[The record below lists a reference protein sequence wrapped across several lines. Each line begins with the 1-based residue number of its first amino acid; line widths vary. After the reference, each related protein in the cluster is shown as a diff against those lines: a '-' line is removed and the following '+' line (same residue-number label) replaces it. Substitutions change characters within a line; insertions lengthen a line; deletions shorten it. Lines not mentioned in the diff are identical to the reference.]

1 VTASPAATFRRGTP
15 DDMRP
20 CHDLLIEAVVDL
32 TRRQGAP
39 WDGSAEESWP
49 RWEPMYQLLA
59 EHAAEWWLAEDAT
72 DGALLGYARSVERGG
87 LFELSELFVR
97 PGSQSAGV
105 GRQLLERAFP
115 LGRGDVRVIIATTD
129 VRALRR
135 YYGAG
140 TVARFPIATLSRAPE
155 ATPAKGQDRDLDA
168 TTATDADIPALQA
181 IERVVLEF
189 DRGEAELRWLLD
201 NREGYLYQ
209 RGGEPVGFAFIG
221 TTGVGPIAALD
232 PADQPAILTH
242 IERRAAALGRDE
254 LGFEVPMVNEV
265 AMQHLLGRRFRID
278 TFLTILLSS
287 REFGKFDRFISFG
300 PPLVL

>member
-1 VTASPAATFRRGTP
+1 VSASPSATFRRGTL
-15 DDMRP
+15 DDLRP
-20 CHDLLIEAVVDL
+20 CHDLLIDAVVDL
-32 TRRQGAP
+32 TRRQCVP
-39 WDGSAEESWP
+39 WEGNAEESWP
-49 RWEPMYQLLA
+49 RWEPMYRLLA
-59 EHAAEWWLAEDAT
+59 EHGAEWWVAEDAT
-72 DGALLGYARSVERGG
+72 SGALLGYARSLERGG

-97 PGSQSAGV
+97 PDTQSAGV

-115 LGRGDVRVIIATTD
+115 LGRGEVRVIIATTD

-155 ATPAKGQDRDLDA
+155 GAAGTGRDGDLDA
-168 TTATDADIPALQA
+168 TSAAEADIPALQA

-189 DRGEAELRWLLD
+189 DRGEVELRWLLD

-221 TTGVGPIAALD
+221 TDGVGPIAALD
-232 PADQPAILTH
+232 PADQPSILKH
-242 IERRAAALGRDE
+242 IERRAAELGRDE

-265 AMQHLLGRRFRID
+265 AMQHLLGRGFRID
-278 TFLTILLSS
+278 AFLTILLSS
-287 REFGKFDRFISFG
+287 RAFGQFDRFISFG